1 MNVFEINNAIAE
13 IENKDLDPEILVDTI
28 KSLELTR
35 DQKLD
40 GAAGLSDKYDSE
52 IQWATDRIKELREFI
67 KVSKNKKD
75 RLNKYITDAI
85 DDTGLKEIRTEHHI
99 LKPRNYRDSV
109 IVEEIRKLPIDYVVE
124 EKTIKADKKKLYEDL
139 KAGKEITGAH
149 LKANRKTLIK

>member
-13 IENKDLDPEILVDTI
+13 IENKDLDPEVLVDTI

-75 RLNKYITDAI
+75 RLNT
-85 DDTGLKEIRTEHHI
+85 TFLSLEII
-99 LKPRNYRDSV
+99 VIQSLWKKLRNYQ
-109 IVEEIRKLPIDYVVE
+109 
-124 EKTIKADKKKLYEDL
+124 
-139 KAGKEITGAH
+139 
-149 LKANRKTLIK
+149 LIM

>member
-1 MNVFEINNAIAE
+1 MNVFDINNAIE
-13 IENKDLDPEILVDTI
+13 ELEQKDLDPEVLVDTI
-28 KSLELTR
+28 ESLKLTR

-52 IQWATDRIKELREFI
+52 IQWANDRIKELREFI

-75 RLNKYITDAI
+75 RLNQYITDAI
-85 DDTGLKEIRTEHHI
+85 DDARLKEIRTEHHI

-149 LKANRKTLIK
+149 LKTNRRTLIK

>member
-13 IENKDLDPEILVDTI
+13 IENKDLDPEVLVDTI
-28 KSLELTR
+28 QSLELTR

-52 IQWATDRIKELREFI
+52 IQWANDRIKELREFI

-75 RLNKYITDAI
+75 RLNQYITDAI
-85 DDTGLKEIRTEHHI
+85 DDARLKEIKTEHHI

>member
-13 IENKDLDPEILVDTI
+13 IENKDLDPEVLVDTI

-75 RLNKYITDAI
+75 N
-85 DDTGLKEIRTEHHI
+85 
-99 LKPRNYRDSV
+99 
-109 IVEEIRKLPIDYVVE
+109 
-124 EKTIKADKKKLYEDL
+124 
-139 KAGKEITGAH
+139 
-149 LKANRKTLIK
+149 

>member
-13 IENKDLDPEILVDTI
+13 IENKDLDPEVLVDTI

-52 IQWATDRIKELREFI
+52 IQWANDRIKELREFVKI
-67 KVSKNKKD
+67 QTNKKN
-75 RLNKYITDAI
+75 RLNQFLTDAI
-85 DDTGLKEIRTEHHI
+85 DNAGEKEIQTEHHI

>member
-1 MNVFEINNAIAE
+1 MNVFEINKAIAE
-13 IENKDLDPEILVDTI
+13 IENKDLDPEVLVDTI
-28 KSLELTR
+28 QSLELTR

-52 IQWATDRIKELREFI
+52 IQWANDRIKELREFI

-75 RLNKYITDAI
+75 RLNQYITDAI
-85 DDTGLKEIRTEHHI
+85 DDAGLKEIKTEHHI

>member
-13 IENKDLDPEILVDTI
+13 IENKDLDPEVLVDTI
-28 KSLELTR
+28 QSLELTR

-52 IQWATDRIKELREFI
+52 ILWANNRIKELREFI

-75 RLNKYITDAI
+75 RLNQYITDAI
-85 DDTGLKEIRTEHHI
+85 DDAGLKEIKTEHHI

-109 IVEEIRKLPIDYVVE
+109 IVEETGKLPIDYVVRE
-124 EKTIKADKKKLYEDL
+124 EVIKPDKKKLYKDL

>member
-13 IENKDLDPEILVDTI
+13 IENKDLDPEVLVDTI

-52 IQWATDRIKELREFI
+52 IQWAKKKMAELKKFVKI
-67 KVSKNKKD
+67 QTNKKN
-75 RLNKYITDAI
+75 RLNQFLTDAI
-85 DDTGLKEIRTEHHI
+85 DNAGEKEIQTEHHI

>member
-13 IENKDLDPEILVDTI
+13 IENKDLDPEVLVDTI

-40 GAAGLSDKYDSE
+40 GAA
-52 IQWATDRIKELREFI
+52 
-67 KVSKNKKD
+67 
-75 RLNKYITDAI
+75 
-85 DDTGLKEIRTEHHI
+85 GLKEIRTEHHI

-124 EKTIKADKKKLYEDL
+124 EKTIKTDKKKLYEDL

-149 LKANRKTLIK
+149 LKANRRTLIK